1 MPALES
7 LRQHPLRWITLAI
20 VALLVALIVAI
31 VIYVH
36 AQLQPQRFTA
46 LLESTLSSAGLTLK
60 LQAPAE
66 PVLFPHPGVELQG
79 FSLTNAGSS
88 TPWLTANSAT
98 IVVPWRALLHG
109 EVAIERVD
117 IDTPHID
124 LAGLETLLGRL
135 PHHQG
140 PPRLPAIA
148 TGVHMRNGTLATRGQ
163 PLLSAFSLDTGALTP
178 GQPFHLDASART
190 VSGRIISAS
199 LATVPMPPRDGA
211 IEFTS
216 IRMNLS
222 ERDGISLQLQ
232 GNGQWH
238 GGTDLAMQLKGTL
251 QHVSLAP
258 ASATSAGKTPA
269 KSVVANHATIDQV
282 ALDLTPARGA
292 EAMTATLK
300 LDGPDAHVDLRMQ
313 PTQFGTW
320 WNRVL
325 AVKPTPPAIPMPL
338 SGTAKVQQ
346 LDLGWMQAS
355 GVTLEAGPDVA
366 PPASAASAASAGS
379 AAATMR

>member
-1 MPALES
+1 MPAFAT
-7 LRQHPLRWITLAI
+7 LRRHPWRTGVVTI
-20 VALLVALIVAI
+20 VAVLAALIVAI

-36 AQLQPQRFTA
+36 RQLQPQRFTA

-79 FSLTNAGSS
+79 FTLANAGSG
-88 TPWLTANSAT
+88 TPWLSANSAT

-109 EVAIERVD
+109 EVAIERVN

-135 PHHQG
+135 PRHHG

-190 VSGRIISAS
+190 ASGRIISAS

-238 GGTDLAMQLKGTL
+238 GGMDLAMQLKGTL
-251 QHVSLAP
+251 QHASLAP
-258 ASATSAGKTPA
+258 ASATSAGKPPG
-269 KSVVANHATIDQV
+269 KSVAANHPTVDQV
-282 ALDLTPARGA
+282 VLDLMPARGA
-292 EAMTATLK
+292 TPMTAALK
-300 LDGPDAHVDLRMQ
+300 LDGPDAHVDARLQ
-313 PTQFGTW
+313 PTELGAW
-320 WNRVL
+320 WNRLL
-325 AVKPTPPAIPMPL
+325 AGNPAQPPAPMPL
-338 SGTAKVQQ
+338 SGTAKLQQ

-355 GVTLEAGPDVA
+355 GIEIEAGPNIA
-366 PPASAASAASAGS
+366 PASAAST
-379 AAATMR
+379 AATTSTAATAH